1 MAIKTHIFE
10 AVMSQYTAEREKALA
25 NIKIHLNNPVGV
37 GEHPD
42 IITECDKLVK
52 QIADAEGNAQ
62 TLKMAIES
70 SQPKK

>member
-1 MAIKTHIFE
+1 MTNKIIEALMAKYQADKLA
-10 AVMSQYTAEREKALA
+10 AVA
-25 NIKIHLNNPVGV
+25 NLQNYFNNPVAV

-52 QIADAEGNAQ
+52 QISEAEGNAQ

>member
-1 MAIKTHIFE
+1 MTNKIIEALMAKYQADKLA
-10 AVMSQYTAEREKALA
+10 AVA
-25 NIKIHLNNPVGV
+25 NLQNYFNNPVAV

>member
-1 MAIKTHIFE
+1 MQQKIIDALMAKYQAQKLE
-10 AVMSQYTAEREKALA
+10 AVA
-25 NIKIHLNNPVGV
+25 NLQNYLNNSVGV

>member
-1 MAIKTHIFE
+1 MTNKIIEALMAKYQADKLA
-10 AVMSQYTAEREKALA
+10 AVA
-25 NIKIHLNNPVGV
+25 NLQNYFNNPVGV

>member
-1 MAIKTHIFE
+1 MTNKIIE
-10 AVMSQYTAEREKALA
+10 ALFAKYQADKLIAVA
-25 NIKIHLNNPVGV
+25 NLQNYLNNSVGV